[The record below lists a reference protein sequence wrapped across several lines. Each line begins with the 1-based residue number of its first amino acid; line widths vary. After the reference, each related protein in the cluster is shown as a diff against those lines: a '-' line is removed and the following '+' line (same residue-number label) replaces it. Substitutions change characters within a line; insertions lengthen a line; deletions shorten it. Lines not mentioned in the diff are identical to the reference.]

1 MHSFKKKGC
10 IYLGWCSLILSYLVQ
25 PWNSHEMWYSHYYS
39 ILFSYSHFYSHEIP
53 IDIPIISPF
62 PWLPGD
68 FSRTHLT
75 LPELGLFCYRLFVH
89 TSVTPALR
97 CMDRDGLVSQT
108 KSFETSKTRLGNVW
122 FQSFKVWFQMWKV
135 EEFILI
141 FRKLWSCAAP
151 LYFFKIQLQNGPTAS
166 PLQVMVC
173 IPFEIMIQWS
183 NAPGVAPSGARR
195 GTSTSAIWW
204 RYVWH
209 DDIWRFP
216 KMGIPNFWMVYNGKW
231 FIMENCL

>member
-62 PWLPGD
+62 AWLPGD
-68 FSRTHLT
+68 FSRLTHLT
-75 LPELGLFCYRLFVH
+75 LPELGLFCYCLFVH
-89 TSVTPALR
+89 TSVYRQRFVA
-97 CMDRDGLVSQT
+97 RDGPGR
-108 KSFETSKTRLGNVW
+108 EMCG
-122 FQSFKVWFQMWKV
+122 FKVSKSDFRCEKLRNLM
-135 EEFILI
+135 I

-151 LYFFKIQLQNGPTAS
+151 LQFIKIQLQNGPTAS

-183 NAPGVAPSGARR
+183 TAPSVAPSGARR
-195 GTSTSAIWW
+195 GTSTSATWW

-216 KMGIPNFWMVYNGKW
+216 KMGNPQFLDG
-231 FIMENCL
+231 L